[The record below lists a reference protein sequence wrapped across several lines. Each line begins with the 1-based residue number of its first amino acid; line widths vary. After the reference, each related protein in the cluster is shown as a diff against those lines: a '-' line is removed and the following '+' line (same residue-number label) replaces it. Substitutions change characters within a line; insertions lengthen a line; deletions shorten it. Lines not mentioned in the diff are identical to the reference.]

1 MKAVIKTQGRQFTV
15 ETGDILKV
23 NRYPNTE
30 AGSVLDIKD
39 VLMFEDE
46 SGVHFGSP
54 MIENA
59 VVRVKILENKRDRK
73 ILVLKHRRRGGF
85 QRKQGH
91 RQELSVIKVEAIEVK

>member
-15 ETGDILKV
+15 QAGDILKV
-23 NRYPNTE
+23 NRYPGTE

-46 SGVHFGSP
+46 SGVRFGNP
-54 MIENA
+54 VLENA
-59 VVRVKILENKRDRK
+59 VVRIKVLENKRDKK

-91 RQELSVIKVEAIEVK
+91 RQELSVVKVEAIEVK